1 MMKSNKFKDRM
12 IDLLLNEN
20 LKLTMISIILG
31 LLTGGIILAIAGFNP
46 IEAYKLMILGM
57 LGSPRGIAWTIVQST
72 PLILTGL
79 SVAFAFRT
87 GLFNIGVE
95 GQFIIGALAATLAG
109 YFLKLPAVLHIPTVL
124 LIGMLAA
131 GLWAAIAGYLK
142 AKYGVH
148 EVIATIMLNWIALYL
163 NNYALEF
170 DAFRRPSSE
179 SSHRIQ
185 ETASIAITWLR
196 DIVGPAVRVNW
207 GIVIA
212 IVFAAIIYYILFKT
226 TLGFQLRAV
235 GYNRDASEYG
245 GINVNRNIITSMVIS
260 GMLGGA
266 AGALHVMGVSRQIS
280 VLAAMEGYGFNGI
293 AVALIGNNSPL
304 GVIFSAFL
312 FGGVNYGGRNMQNI
326 GVPTEIINIV
336 IGSIVFYIATYK
348 LLQILLRKLN
358 RKKKEKGREIHVK

>member
-1 MMKSNKFKDRM
+1 MTKFNDFKARM
-12 IDLLLNEN
+12 IDYILNEN
-20 LKLTMISIILG
+20 LKLTLFSIILG
-31 LLTGGIILAIAGFNP
+31 LLSGAVILAIAGFNP
-46 IEAYKLMILGM
+46 IEAYRLMIVGM

-95 GQFIIGALAATLAG
+95 GQFIIGALATTLAG
-109 YFLKLPAVLHIPTVL
+109 YFLRLPAIIHIPVAL
-124 LIGMLAA
+124 LIGMIAA
-131 GLWAAIAGYLK
+131 GLWASFAGYLK
-142 AKYGVH
+142 AKFGVH

-170 DAFRRPSSE
+170 NAFRRPSSE

-185 ETASIAITWLR
+185 ETASIAITWFR

-212 IVFAAIIYYILFKT
+212 LVIAIIVHYILFNT

-245 GINVNRNIITSMVIS
+245 GINVNRNIIVSMGIA
-260 GMLGGA
+260 GMLSGA
-266 AGALHVMGVSRQIS
+266 AGAVHVMGVSRQVS
-280 VLAAMEGYGFNGI
+280 VLAAMEGFGFNGI
-293 AVALIGNNSPL
+293 AVSLIGNNSPR
-304 GVIFSAFL
+304 GVVFSAIL
-312 FGGVNYGGRNMQNI
+312 FGGINYGGRNMQNI

-336 IGSIVFYIATYK
+336 IGSIIFYIASYK
-348 LLQILLRKLN
+348 LLQIILRKAS
-358 RKKKEKGREIHVK
+358 RKSGKGGNLHVK